1 MYTAVEDTVWMA
13 VSTSLTQL

>member
-1 MYTAVEDTVWMA
+1 MYTAAEDTVWMA